1 MALELG
7 RAFCM
12 TYIIPEDFPAP
23 PRHNCLIPDSAVIA
37 SPSSLRGRAQSSH
50 APHDTSPLTP
60 PPHPSTINTGWGLTP
75 RGRPSHRIFREST
88 MAEERAGTPSLSC
101 MRNIY
106 ATRPGFPKSAAT
118 PAAPI
123 PSWPLSGNH
132 GSLRPMRHFL
142 ATKTLISATKVAAP
156 RYENAASTPRN
167 AASNRYENAATNP
180 MGAAPKSLPSTIE
193 PQGTFAVVC
202 PLPSPQLFHRR
213 PR

>member
-1 MALELG
+1 MEDVTGNGHTHIDLTPSAAVYVLLNDCRTMAG
-7 RAFCM
+7 MC
-12 TYIIPEDFPAP
+12 
-23 PRHNCLIPDSAVIA
+23 SV
-37 SPSSLRGRAQSSH
+37 
-50 APHDTSPLTP
+50 PHDTFPLTP
-60 PPHPSTINTGWGLTP
+60 PPLPSTINAGWGLTP
-75 RGRPSHRIFREST
+75 RGHPSRRIFREST
-88 MAEERAGTPSLSC
+88 MAEEHAGTPSLSC

-106 ATRPGFPKSAAT
+106 ATRPGFRKSAAT
-118 PAAPI
+118 SAAPI

-142 ATKTLISATKVAAP
+142 ATKTSISATKVAAP

-193 PQGTFAVVC
+193 PQGTLAVVC